1 MRRAAPLLL
10 CLSIAGCATPRLHSE
25 QELALTATR
34 CALSPGDLV
43 QEDELRK
50 VLMWMTDRPTVGQH
64 RCVKDWARR
73 QHLHLAI
80 VTIDR
85 TNR

>member
-1 MRRAAPLLL
+1 MRRATPLLL
-10 CLSIAGCATPRLHSE
+10 TLLIAGCATPRLHSE

-43 QEDELRK
+43 QEDDLKK
-50 VLMWMTDRPTVGQH
+50 VLMWIANRPTVAQH

-73 QHLHLAI
+73 RHLHLAV

-85 TNR
+85 TAN